1 MSRQVALIH
10 TSAMMVPPFKAL
22 AEEMLAGV
30 GVFHVVDES
39 LLRDIIRDGR
49 LLPPTARRL
58 VGHVIAAAE
67 AGADAVMV
75 TCSSVGAAVELSRAL
90 VTVPVLRV
98 DEPMAAKAVA
108 SGERIGVVATLP
120 STLAPTAELIRR
132 LAREAGKKVQVT
144 DRLCEG
150 AFAAILAGDTATH
163 DAKVAAALGELS
175 RACDLIVLAQASM
188 ARVAEALPAAQRRV
202 PILSSPRLAVEKLA
216 EVVKS
221 L

>member
-22 AEEMLAGV
+22 AEELLSGAS
-30 GVFHVVDES
+30 VFHMVDES

-58 VGHVIAAAE
+58 VGYVVTAAE
-67 AGADAVMV
+67 AGAEVVMV
-75 TCSSVGAAVELSRAL
+75 TCSSVGRAVELSRSL

-98 DEPMAAKAVA
+98 DEPMARQAVA
-108 SGERIGVVATLP
+108 TGRHIGVVATLP

-132 LAREAGKKVQVT
+132 LAAEARKKVRVT

-150 AFAAILAGDTATH
+150 AFQAVLAGDTATH
-163 DAKVAAALGELS
+163 DAKVTAALTELGRRS
-175 RACDLIVLAQASM
+175 DVIVLAQASM
-188 ARVAEALPAAQRRV
+188 ARVAEALPAADRRV
-202 PILSSPRLAVEKLA
+202 PILSSPRLAVKKLV
-216 EVVKS
+216 EVLKS

>member
-1 MSRQVALIH
+1 MNRQVALIH

-22 AEEMLAGV
+22 AEELLGGV
-30 GVFHVVDES
+30 DVFHMVDES

-58 VGHVIAAAE
+58 VGHVVTAAE
-67 AGADAVMV
+67 AGAEVVMV
-75 TCSSVGAAVELSRAL
+75 TCSSVGRAVELSRSL

-98 DEPMAAKAVA
+98 DEPMARQAVA
-108 SGERIGVVATLP
+108 TGRHIGVVATLP

-132 LAREAGKKVQVT
+132 LAAEARKKVRVT

-150 AFAAILAGDTATH
+150 AFQAVLAGDTATH
-163 DAKVAAALGELS
+163 DAKVTAALTELGRRS
-175 RACDLIVLAQASM
+175 DVIVLAQASM
-188 ARVAEALPAAQRRV
+188 ARVAEALPAADRRV

-216 EVVKS
+216 EVLRS